1 MAYRTIVAPI
11 FADRLSERDH
21 ATRVF
26 REHIAEVKAEIPAHR
41 LLVFDLREGW
51 RPLCDFLGVDVPDV
65 PFPKTNSS
73 KEFVEDEWKQE

>member
-11 FADRLSERDH
+11 FDDRLSDREH

-26 REHIAEVKAEIPAHR
+26 REHIAAVKAEIPAHR
-41 LLVFDLREGW
+41 LLVIDLRAGW
-51 RPLCDFLGVDVPDV
+51 QPLCDFLGVDVPDT

-73 KEFVEDEWKQE
+73 KEFVEEEWKQE